1 LPDLP
6 FVNAAQLK
14 RWLARQGCAFET
26 KRSGSG
32 HLIVRRGDRRSELPM
47 HGGSKQLGKG
57 LIAKIKKDLG
67 LQ

>member
-1 LPDLP
+1 
-6 FVNAAQLK
+6 VNAVQFK
-14 RWLARQGCAFET
+14 RWLARQGCTFET

-57 LIAKIKKDLG
+57 LIAKIKKNLG